1 MERLRKMVSNPGV
14 FLRDYLIKRHP
25 LQREGGPKPKG
36 AQRAEQKPLPSTV
49 VSELRH
55 ASVPAVAV
63 QQGKEPHA
71 ANIYPPVAGR
81 KAAISTEVVVTE
93 LEKRGVRYDRTRI
106 GLQFKTHDGRNAY
119 FRGGSVSCNTVGANL
134 ICLNKEATKAFLRIQ
149 RVPVARSDLFSAA
162 ERDNAMHY
170 AAFLGYPVV
179 LKRVGGMG
187 GSGVWPN
194 IRDEATLLRIWNSQ
208 LIAGYTYMIEK
219 HAEGGDFRFL
229 VADDTVIAVL
239 ERRQPVIVGD
249 GIRTVAALVTARN
262 DLRGSTNN
270 PVHKL
275 IPLNQALSE
284 LQSRGIRSHDVP
296 TPGER
301 IVLKF
306 TANISSGGDAV
317 DMTDGAPAAYKELAV
332 KCVRAVQ
339 GLRVAGVDIIIRDF
353 ASSTLQGNCT
363 VLEINHNPMLS
374 MHHYPWIGEP
384 RNVASP
390 IVDIL
395 LGKRRPAK
403 PMPIGKL
410 S

>member
-1 MERLRKMVSNPGV
+1 MKRLKTLISKPGV
-14 FLRDYLIKRHP
+14 FLRDYLLKRHP
-25 LQREGGPKPKG
+25 TRLKGDPVRKAQRIGQQKPAPAAVPTELMRATIPADAIRQVTAPRSVNTYPPSRVNKG
-36 AQRAEQKPLPSTV
+36 AV
-49 VSELRH
+49 
-55 ASVPAVAV
+55 
-63 QQGKEPHA
+63 
-71 ANIYPPVAGR
+71 
-81 KAAISTEVVVTE
+81 STEVVVTE
-93 LEKRGVRYDRTRI
+93 LRKRGIRYERNRK

-119 FRGGSVSCNTVGANL
+119 FRGGSVSCNTAGANL
-134 ICLNKEATKAFLRIQ
+134 ICLNKEATKAFLRV
-149 RVPVARSDLFSAA
+149 RGAPVARSDLFSTA
-162 ERDNAMHY
+162 ERDDAMRY

-194 IRDEATLLRIWNSQ
+194 IQDEAALLRIWNSH
-208 LIAGYTYMIEK
+208 LIAGYNYMVEK

-239 ERRQPVIVGD
+239 ERQQPVIVGD
-249 GIRTVAALVTARN
+249 GIRTVEALVTARN

-270 PVHKL
+270 PVHKR
-275 IPLNQALSE
+275 IPLMQALSALE
-284 LQSRGIRSHDVP
+284 SRGIKRHDVP
-296 TPGER
+296 APGER

-317 DMTDGAPAAYKELAV
+317 DMTDAVPAAYKELALE
-332 KCVRAVQ
+332 CVRAVQ
-339 GLRVAGVDIIIRDF
+339 GLRVAGVDIIIGDL
-353 ASSTLQGNCT
+353 ASSPLQGNCT

-384 RNVASP
+384 RNVAST

-403 PMPIGKL
+403 PMPIARIG
-410 S
+410 